1 MNKQK
6 ETAGE
11 TAIKRFDYEGSPIS
25 FSNGESV
32 MVNATQMA
40 SKFGKRPNDWLNLP
54 STKEF
59 LERLT
64 ITRKSGNDDY
74 QPVTIRRGGLNPGT
88 WLNEDAAIEFARW
101 LSVDFAIWCND
112 RIKELARD
120 GVAVISDDDAVIAN
134 AMNILNRRLEEKQ
147 AQLRAAQGTIE
158 EQKKEIRQ
166 LAPMADYTR
175 EVLQSSDT
183 YTLTQIAK
191 DMGFVSVHRFTQ
203 WAKERKILFYQ
214 SKQWIATAAY
224 AGRGWFT
231 TYTYSYKKADGSNG
245 SKMCT
250 VVTETGRAML
260 HATYKRWYQRLEQQY
275 KREGGA
281 I

>member
-1 MNKQK
+1 MINSI
-6 ETAGE
+6 TAGQ
-11 TAIKRFDYEGSPIS
+11 TAITKFDYEGSQIA
-25 FSNGESV
+25 FSNGENV

-40 SKFGKRPNDWLNLP
+40 EKFGKTPKDWLRTKQSKNLINSLSAVRHISP
-54 STKEF
+54 TDLISV
-59 LERLT
+59 
-64 ITRKSGNDDY
+64 S
-74 QPVTIRRGGLNPGT
+74 QGGTNQGT
-88 WLNEDAAIEFARW
+88 WMHEDVALMFAQW
-101 LSVDFAIWCND
+101 LSPEFYIWCND

-134 AMNILNRRLEEKQ
+134 AMNIINRRLEEKQ

-158 EQKKEIRQ
+158 EQKKEIKQ

-260 HATYKRWYQRLEQQY
+260 HTVYKRWYQRLEKQY
-275 KREGGA
+275 KLEGGE

>member
-1 MNKQK
+1 MTNSKNLA
-6 ETAGE
+6 AGQ
-11 TAIKRFDYEGSPIS
+11 TAITKFDYEGSQIA
-25 FSNGESV
+25 FSNGENV

-40 SKFGKRPNDWLNLP
+40 SKFGKSARHWLNNQQ
-54 STKEF
+54 TKDLLDE
-59 LERLT
+59 LCKLRNLNLVDLVQ
-64 ITRKSGNDDY
+64 IRK
-74 QPVTIRRGGLNPGT
+74 GGINPGT
-88 WLNEDAAIEFARW
+88 WMHEDVALMFAQW
-101 LSVDFAIWCND
+101 LSPEFYIWCND
-112 RIKELARD
+112 RIKELVKD
-120 GVAVISDDDAVIAN
+120 GVAIASDDDAVIAN

-147 AQLRAAQGTIE
+147 AQLRAAKGTIE
-158 EQKKEIRQ
+158 AQEKEIRQ
-166 LAPMADYTR
+166 LAPIADYTR
-175 EVLQSSDT
+175 EVLQSRDT

-260 HATYKRWYQRLEQQY
+260 HTVYKRWYQRLEKQY
-275 KREGGA
+275 KLEGGE

>member
-1 MNKQK
+1 MTNSKNLA
-6 ETAGE
+6 AGQ
-11 TAIKRFDYEGSPIS
+11 TAITKFDYEGSQIA
-25 FSNGESV
+25 FSNGENV

-40 SKFGKRPNDWLNLP
+40 EKFGKTPKDWLRTKQSKNLIN
-54 STKEF
+54 S
-59 LERLT
+59 LSAVRHISLT
-64 ITRKSGNDDY
+64 DLVSVS
-74 QPVTIRRGGLNPGT
+74 QGGTNQGT
-88 WLNEDAAIEFARW
+88 WMHEDVALMFAQW
-101 LSVDFAIWCND
+101 LSPAFYIWCND

-120 GVAVISDDDAVIAN
+120 GVAIISDDDAVIAN

-260 HATYKRWYQRLEQQY
+260 HTVYKRWYQRLEKQY
-275 KREGGA
+275 IEGGE

>member
-1 MNKQK
+1 MINSI
-6 ETAGE
+6 TAGQ
-11 TAIKRFDYEGSPIS
+11 TAITKFDYEGSQIA
-25 FSNGESV
+25 FSNGENV

-40 SKFGKRPNDWLNLP
+40 EKFGKTPKDWLR
-54 STKEF
+54 TKQSKD
-59 LERLT
+59 LINSLSAVRHISLT
-64 ITRKSGNDDY
+64 DLVSVS
-74 QPVTIRRGGLNPGT
+74 QGGTNQGT
-88 WLNEDAAIEFARW
+88 WMHEDVALMFAQW
-101 LSVDFAIWCND
+101 LSPEFYIWCND

-134 AMNILNRRLEEKQ
+134 AINILNRRLEEKQ

>member
-1 MNKQK
+1 MKQEAK
-6 ETAGE
+6 TAGQ
-11 TAIKRFDYEGSPIS
+11 TAITKFDYEGSQIT
-25 FSNGESV
+25 FSNGENV

-40 SKFGKRPNDWLNLP
+40 EKFGKLP
-54 STKEF
+54 KDFLKTKRTKE
-59 LERLT
+59 LLKDLSNR
-64 ITRKSGNDDY
+64 RKILFDDLV
-74 QPVTIRRGGLNPGT
+74 QVREGSPENGGGT
-88 WLNEDAAIEFARW
+88 WMHEDVALLFAQW
-101 LSVDFAIWCND
+101 LSSDFYFWCND

-158 EQKKEIRQ
+158 AQEKEIRQ

-260 HATYKRWYQRLEQQY
+260 HTVYKRWYQRLEKQY
-275 KREGGA
+275 KLEGGE